1 LGKVVINN
9 LTPGMLLGADVR
21 DRSGRLLLKA
31 GTELDDRNI
40 HILRTWGVAEVEI
53 AGADEGGT
61 DAKVS
66 DIVDPVRFAA
76 LERKLAPLFR
86 HSDLNHPA
94 IRELLHMRIS
104 REAKYVDH

>member
-1 LGKVVINN
+1 LGKVVIKN

-53 AGADEGGT
+53 AGT

-66 DIVDPVRFAA
+66 DIVDPERFAA